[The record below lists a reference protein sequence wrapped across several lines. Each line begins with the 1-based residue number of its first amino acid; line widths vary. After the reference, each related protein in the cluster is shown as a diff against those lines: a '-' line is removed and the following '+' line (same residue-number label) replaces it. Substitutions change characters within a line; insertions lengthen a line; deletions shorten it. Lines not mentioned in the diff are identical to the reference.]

1 MMSLPVF
8 TEPYPTKM
16 WLFDEQLRLQRQANK
31 MMSSTG
37 IMDLLSNYGEFS
49 GIEGSY
55 KYSTMIYP
63 DLDVGVLSP
72 SADKQYFAHML
83 SDIGSQ
89 KYVRRISGVD
99 TADFATLRHK
109 RPKGYWLGI
118 EIPFEGDR
126 WGIDCWLQRPEWV
139 DGSGQDYTEDL
150 KDIDEEQRYAILAI
164 KYDLIRLG
172 KYGKDYLSIDVYDAV
187 LEANVRTVEQF
198 YSSR

>member
-8 TEPYPTKM
+8 TEPYPTKE
-16 WLFDEQLRLQRQANK
+16 WLFDEQLRLQRQADK

-37 IMDLLSNYGEFS
+37 IMDLLSVYGEFS

-63 DLDVGVLSP
+63 DLDVGVVSDA
-72 SADKQYFAHML
+72 ADKDWFSKML
-83 SDIGSQ
+83 ADIASQ

-99 TADFATLRHK
+99 TTDFETLRHN

-139 DGSGQDYTEDL
+139 EGSGQDYTNIL
-150 KDIDEEQRYAILAI
+150 KGINEEQRYAILAI

-172 KYGKDYLSIDVYDAV
+172 KYGKDYLSVDVYDAV
-187 LEANVRTVEQF
+187 LESKARTVEQF